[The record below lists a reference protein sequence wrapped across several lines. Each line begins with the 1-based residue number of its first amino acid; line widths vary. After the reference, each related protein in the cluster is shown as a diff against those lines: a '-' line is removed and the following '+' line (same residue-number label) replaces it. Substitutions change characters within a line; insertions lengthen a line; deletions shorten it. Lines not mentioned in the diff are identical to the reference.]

1 MPPPTA
7 NRFSTLQRTPLF
19 AELTKEELNY
29 ITERAVPR
37 RFGPG
42 QLIFSEGDSCPG
54 LWIIESGRVRMFK
67 TSPNG
72 REQVLAIEGPGT
84 SIGELPVFD
93 GGKYPA
99 SAASVKESCLFFI
112 SKEDFQ
118 SLCIKHPNVALKV
131 LRTIGRKLR
140 GLISVIEELSFA
152 TIRGRLIA
160 LLVGLAS
167 EGRQT
172 PHGLV
177 VTLPSNNQEIAAR
190 IGTVRELVSRNFSRL
205 QEEDLIRIEGRN
217 VVIFSL
223 KALQE
228 ELENR
233 E

>member
-1 MPPPTA
+1 MSSQIA
-7 NRFSTLQRTPLF
+7 NQFLILQRTPLF
-19 AELTKEELNY
+19 AELTKEELSY
-29 ITERAVPR
+29 IAERAIPR
-37 RFGPG
+37 RFSPG

-54 LWIIESGRVRMFK
+54 LWIIESGRVRIFK
-67 TSPNG
+67 SSPSG
-72 REQVLAIEGPGT
+72 REQVLTIEGPGT

-99 SAASVKESCLFFI
+99 SAASVKESSLLFI

-118 SLCIKHPNVALKV
+118 SLCIKHPDVALKV
-131 LRTIGRKLR
+131 LRIIGRKLR
-140 GLISVIEELSFA
+140 GLISVIEELSFS

-160 LLVGLAS
+160 LLVGLAR

-172 PHGLV
+172 PQGLV
-177 VTLPSNNQEIAAR
+177 VTLSSNNQEIAAQ

-217 VVIFSL
+217 VVLLNL

-228 ELENR
+228 ELER
-233 E
+233 RD